1 MSIKAI
7 IDGWE
12 KAIKASEQARK
23 PWHDTA
29 KMCREFYS
37 GSVSFMWGKG
47 FRDTYL
53 KNLPESKFQ
62 ITIAK
67 AFELVSIVG
76 PTLMWASPG
85 RVATGY
91 QKLEIPMDFW
101 PDPQMGMMWQQEYQL
116 ELAQNTARNN
126 LMQHYL
132 NYSPREQPGGGLV
145 VESQIAIIDSLVTGR
160 GVIRVDA
167 YEPEGGTGTLTG
179 GFYVPVDNLFIDPDC
194 TRPNMRDAKW
204 IVIRH
209 LSDHYDLERR
219 FGWASGSLKGHAKQA
234 SKKAAMNA
242 DKLDTSARKNESVH
256 DLVEWY
262 EVFSKCGAGH
272 RFKTVRTQHYEAFE
286 QIGDF
291 CYICFVPGM
300 AEPLN
305 LKQAFMETAD
315 ISQVKAALDWPTP
328 YYLDGRWPVA
338 VLDYWLNPGK
348 AWPLAPLAMGLGE
361 LIFLNV
367 FISSLAD
374 KIFQDGLVKAAIKS
388 ELAEEAIQKLLSYQ
402 HEVIELNSAIAGN
415 INELVSYLQRPQTNM
430 DAFRMVEYVSQM
442 FDKRVGLTE
451 AMYGL
456 NPGGK
461 VTRTAMDAQLKGEAI
476 SVRPEFMST
485 RVEAWQTEIAN
496 LERIAAGYHVSA
508 QTLTPLLGQMGSQLW
523 DQLITRADPVIY
535 MREMRCQLEANSVRK
550 PNKAKDNQNLQ
561 QMSGILLPMLQW
573 YAQGTGNTEPLNN
586 YIMTL
591 GKAIEQDV
599 EGWLLPP
606 LNQQQEQGP
615 TPEEIEAM
623 EIEKA
628 KKIADIQ
635 NRDLKNKRLAHENM
649 EAGIGLPADM
659 AGGITPSS
667 AADVDVGVPDHMLPN
682 DDPTFY
688 IPPV

>member
-1 MSIKAI
+1 MSGLKGILDA
-7 IDGWE
+7 WE
-12 KAIKASEQARK
+12 RAIKAAETARK
-23 PWHDTA
+23 PWHETA

-37 GSVSFMWGKG
+37 GSVNFMWQKS
-47 FRDTYL
+47 FRDSYL
-53 KNLPESKFQ
+53 KHLPESKFQ

-76 PTLMWASPG
+76 PTLMWSSPG
-85 RVATGY
+85 RVASGY
-91 QKLEIPMDFW
+91 QKLDIPPEFW
-101 PDPQMGMMWQQEYQL
+101 PDPNMGMMWQQEYAQ

-160 GVIRVDA
+160 GVIRVDH
-167 YEPEGGTGTLTG
+167 YEPEGGTGSLTG
-179 GFYVPVDNLFIDPDC
+179 GFYVPVDDLLIDPDS
-194 TRPNMRDAKW
+194 TRPNLRDAKW
-204 IVIRH
+204 ICIRH
-209 LSDHYDLERR
+209 LDDHYELERR
-219 FGWASGSLKGHAKQA
+219 FGWPTGSLRGMAKQA
-234 SKKAAMNA
+234 SKKASMSNER
-242 DKLDTSARKNESVH
+242 LDNSARRNESTN

-262 EVFSKCGAGH
+262 EVFSKNGAGH
-272 RFKTVRTQHYEAFE
+272 RFKSMSNNQYYQAFE
-286 QIGDF
+286 QVGNF

-300 AEPLN
+300 KEPLN
-305 LKQAFMETAD
+305 LKQAFLENASID
-315 ISQVKAALDWPTP
+315 QVKAAIDWPTP

-402 HEVIELNSAIAGN
+402 HEVIELNSTIAGN
-415 INELVSYLQRPQTNM
+415 INELVSYLQRPATNM

-461 VTRTAMDAQLKGEAI
+461 VTRTAQDAQLKGEAI
-476 SVRPEFMST
+476 SVRPEYMST

-508 QTLTPLLGQMGSQLW
+508 QTLTPLLGSMGSQMW
-523 DQLITRADPVIY
+523 NQLITQSDPVVY

-550 PNKAKDNQNLQ
+550 PNKSKDNANLQ
-561 QMSGILLPMLQW
+561 QMAGILLPMLQW
-573 YAQGTGNTEPLNN
+573 YAQTTGNTGPLNH
-586 YIMTL
+586 YLKTL

-599 EGWLLPP
+599 DGWLMEPI
-606 LNQQQEQGP
+606 NQQGPSPEQ
-615 TPEEIEAM
+615 IEQM
-623 EIEKA
+623 EMEKA
-628 KKIADIQ
+628 KRIAEITGRQ
-635 NRDLKNKRLAHENM
+635 LKNTDMAHKLM
-649 EAGIGLPADM
+649 EQGAGLPMESMGNVMPEFED
-659 AGGITPSS
+659 SS
-667 AADVDVGVPDHMLPN
+667 ADAPA
-682 DDPTFY
+682 FY
-688 IPPV
+688 NPPV